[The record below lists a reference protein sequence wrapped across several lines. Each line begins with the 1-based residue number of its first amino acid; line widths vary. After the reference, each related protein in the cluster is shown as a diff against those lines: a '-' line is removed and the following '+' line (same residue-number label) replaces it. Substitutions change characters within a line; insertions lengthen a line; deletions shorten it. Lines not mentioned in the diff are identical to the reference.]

1 MRVNR
6 YLLPLLV
13 IVTLLGP
20 VLIAQALG
28 VWSTSGRTTVNLER
42 LAPADIKGWM
52 SLQQVIDGLNVPPAT
67 VYNLM
72 HIPADIAP
80 STALKDLEGIVP
92 DFEVTVLRDKLTTYL
107 SANSPVEEATAE
119 VTLAPTLIPTAEATP
134 APSQAALPTSAIKG
148 KMTLRQVS
156 AEYGIPLDAL
166 LKTLTLPADTNPDTV
181 IKDLVEQG
189 KLNEVSQVQDAVA
202 AWQGK

>member
-6 YLLPLLV
+6 FLLPVIV
-13 IVTLLGP
+13 IVTLLAP

-92 DFEVTVLRDKLTTYL
+92 DFEVTVLRDKLTTSL
-107 SANSPVEEATAE
+107 SANSPVQEATAE
-119 VTLAPTLIPTAEATP
+119 VTPAPTLIPTAEATP

-148 KMTLRQVS
+148 KITLRQVS

-202 AWQGK
+202 TWQGK